1 MFATGTIISNRRHF
15 PEGLKAVNLHEV
27 GSYRFAVCDKMMACV
42 WHDRRNVTMLS
53 TMHNTSVTT
62 VLKRPKGKKD
72 KQLLPCPSCIADYN
86 EFMGGGR
93 SHGPMTKLLFAYKAL
108 LSEMVEKN
116 FLAFD

>member
-1 MFATGTIISNRRHF
+1 MDLLHPYLGKGHRLFVDNFYTSIPLFLELLQHKMFATGTIISNHRHF

-62 VLKRPKGKKD
+62 ILKRSKGKRD
-72 KQLLPCPSCIADYN
+72 KQPLPFPS
-86 EFMGGGR
+86 
-93 SHGPMTKLLFAYKAL
+93 
-108 LSEMVEKN
+108 
-116 FLAFD
+116 